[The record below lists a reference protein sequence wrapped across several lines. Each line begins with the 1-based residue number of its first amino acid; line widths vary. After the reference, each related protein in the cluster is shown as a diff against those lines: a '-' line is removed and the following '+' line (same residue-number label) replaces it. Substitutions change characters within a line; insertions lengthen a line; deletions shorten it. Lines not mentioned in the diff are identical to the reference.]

1 MKKIKQANL
10 STPDKEVQK
19 KKPRKKKSPSPSPVN
34 VPSEYELKAMQKRKE
49 IAEYIAT
56 KLPKE
61 NKEVNTIC
69 CLDACFS
76 LILGDA
82 KYFFQL

>member
-1 MKKIKQANL
+1 
-10 STPDKEVQK
+10 
-19 KKPRKKKSPSPSPVN
+19 

-56 KLPKE
+56 KFPRE
-61 NKEVNTIC
+61 NKEVITIC

-76 LILGDA
+76 LFLGDA